1 MSGGGGVEAVISRAR
16 QVPPYLVWVVLSAAW
31 VVTLRIIEPDAEA
44 PDYFQIPI
52 YIGVAFIVARV
63 TPSRH
68 GPWLPLLIGAS
79 VSVAVMLS
87 WRALS

>member
-1 MSGGGGVEAVISRAR
+1 M
-16 QVPPYLVWVVLSAAW
+16 PPSIVWAGLSAAW
-31 VVTLRIIEPDAEA
+31 VVTLRIIEPDAKA

-63 TPSRH
+63 TPRRH

-79 VSVAVMLS
+79 VSVAVMLC
-87 WRALS
+87 WRGFS